1 MSEVK
6 ITKDNFE
13 AEVLNSPVPVLLDF
27 WATWCGPCKMI
38 APILSEIANEY
49 EGKVKVGKVDIDS
62 EMELAVKYKI
72 VSIPTIILFKDG
84 VAAET
89 LVGYRGKDEL
99 LKMLG
104 I

>member
-13 AEVLNSPVPVLLDF
+13 AEVLKSDVPVLLDF

-38 APILSEIANEY
+38 APILSEIAEEY

-62 EMELAVKYKI
+62 EMDLAVRYKI
-72 VSIPTIILFKDG
+72 VSIPTIILFENGEVK
-84 VAAET
+84 EIS
-89 LVGYRGKDEL
+89 VGYKSKGEL
-99 LKMLG
+99 LKM
-104 I
+104 INI